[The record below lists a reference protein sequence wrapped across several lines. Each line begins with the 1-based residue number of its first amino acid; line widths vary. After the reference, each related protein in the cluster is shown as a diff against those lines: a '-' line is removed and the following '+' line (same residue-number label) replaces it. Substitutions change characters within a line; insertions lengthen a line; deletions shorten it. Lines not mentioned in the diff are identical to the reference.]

1 MMLQTEERI
10 LVPDSVSYV
19 DFQTSMV
26 RLAKQIAKH
35 AQDMVSGYLLNEQ
48 FGHFDF
54 MCCTLRS
61 YASLLLFYFSC
72 MTGQQIK
79 HQSWRIG

>member
-1 MMLQTEERI
+1 MVLWMMLQTEERI

-35 AQDMVSGYLLNEQ
+35 AQDMVSGHLLDEQ
-48 FGHFDF
+48 FWRFDCVCR
-54 MCCTLRS
+54 MLRHVCITVTLVFIF
-61 YASLLLFYFSC
+61 LV
-72 MTGQQIK
+72 
-79 HQSWRIG
+79 